1 MTRLWVKLPPTE
13 IRSLTEMRMRT
24 ALIAATTA
32 AIALSGCS
40 NVSRALGAERSTPD
54 EFRTVTIAP
63 LTVPPEYNLRPPR
76 PGEPRPD
83 EIYPDQQ
90 ARAALLG
97 SQGAFEGSD
106 AEALLVARANGGS
119 ADPFIRSIID
129 GEMASV
135 VRKNRSFAD
144 QVLFWRNGEYRPQG
158 DATPLDAEAEALA
171 QERILNVTGGGDVE
185 IERDR
190 RLLPK
195 LPGL

>member
-1 MTRLWVKLPPTE
+1 MRL
-13 IRSLTEMRMRT
+13 RT
-24 ALIAATTA
+24 ALLAAATA
-32 AIALSGCS
+32 SIALSGCS
-40 NVSRALGAERSTPD
+40 GVSQALGGNRVTPD

-76 PGEPRPD
+76 PGEARPD

-97 SQGAFEGSD
+97 ASSGFEGSD
-106 AEALLVARANGGS
+106 AEALLVARAGGGG

-129 GEMASV
+129 GETAGV
-135 VRKNRSFAD
+135 VRKSRGFAD
-144 QVLFWRNGEYRPQG
+144 QILFWRDGSYNPPP
-158 DATPLDAEAEALA
+158 DATPLDPEAEAER
-171 QERILNVTGGGDVE
+171 QERILGATGGGEVE

>member
-1 MTRLWVKLPPTE
+1 
-13 IRSLTEMRMRT
+13 MRMRS
-24 ALIAATTA
+24 ALLVAAA
-32 AIALSGCS
+32 ASLALTGCS
-40 NVSRALGAERSTPD
+40 GVSRALGAEKVTPD

-76 PGEPRPD
+76 PGEPRPE

-90 ARAALLG
+90 ARLALLG
-97 SQGAFEGSD
+97 SSAAFEGSD
-106 AEALLVARANGGS
+106 AEALLVARAGGGE

-129 GEMASV
+129 GETAGV
-135 VRKNRSFAD
+135 VRKSRSFAD
-144 QVLFWRNGEYRPQG
+144 QVLFWRDGAYRPVG
-158 DATPLDAEAEALA
+158 DATPLDASEEAER
-171 QERILNVTGGGDVE
+171 QERIIGVTGGGEVE

>member
-1 MTRLWVKLPPTE
+1 
-13 IRSLTEMRMRT
+13 MRMRT
-24 ALIAATTA
+24 ALLAAGA
-32 AIALSGCS
+32 AALTLTGCT
-40 NVSRALGAERSTPD
+40 NVGRALGADRSTPD

-76 PGEPRPD
+76 PGEARPD

-97 SQGAFEGSD
+97 ASSGFEGSD
-106 AEALLVARANGGS
+106 AEALLVARAGGGG

-129 GEMASV
+129 GETAGV
-135 VRKNRSFAD
+135 VRKSRGFAD
-144 QVLFWRNGEYRPQG
+144 QVMFWRDGSYQPQG
-158 DATPLDAEAEALA
+158 DATPIDAAAEAELL
-171 QERILNVTGGGDVE
+171 ERVNTATGGGEVE

-190 RLLPK
+190 NLLPK

>member
-1 MTRLWVKLPPTE
+1 
-13 IRSLTEMRMRT
+13 MRMRPT
-24 ALIAATTA
+24 VLAVSIAAV
-32 AIALSGCS
+32 ALSGCTGLS
-40 NVSRALGAERSTPD
+40 NAVGANKVTPD

-76 PGEPRPD
+76 PGEPRPE

-97 SQGAFEGSD
+97 AQANWEGSD
-106 AEALLVARANGGS
+106 AEALLVARAGGGS

-129 GEMASV
+129 GETASV
-135 VRKNRSFAD
+135 VRKSRGFAD
-144 QVLFWRNGEYRPQG
+144 QVLFWRNGEYVPPV
-158 DATPLDAEAEALA
+158 DATPLDSDAEALR
-171 QERILNVTGGGDVE
+171 QERIQNVTGGGDVE

>member
-1 MTRLWVKLPPTE
+1 MRL
-13 IRSLTEMRMRT
+13 RT
-24 ALIAATTA
+24 ALL
-32 AIALSGCS
+32 ALAGASLALAGCS
-40 NVSRALGAERSTPD
+40 SVPQALGNNRVTPD

-97 SQGAFEGSD
+97 EQANFAGSD
-106 AEALLVARANGGS
+106 GEALLVAQAGGGA

-129 GEMASV
+129 GETAGV
-135 VRKNRSFAD
+135 VRKSRGFAD
-144 QVLFWRNGEYRPQG
+144 MIMFWRDGEYRPPV
-158 DATPLDAEAEALA
+158 DATPLDAEAEAQA
-171 QERILNVTGGGDVE
+171 QERIHGVTGGGQVE

-190 RLLPK
+190 NLLPK

>member
-1 MTRLWVKLPPTE
+1 
-13 IRSLTEMRMRT
+13 MRKRT
-24 ALIAATTA
+24 ALIAAITA
-32 AIALSGCS
+32 AVALSGCS

-97 SQGAFEGSD
+97 SQGEFEGSD

-171 QERILNVTGGGDVE
+171 QERILNVTGGGEVE

>member
-1 MTRLWVKLPPTE
+1 MRL
-13 IRSLTEMRMRT
+13 RT
-24 ALIAATTA
+24 ALLVASTA
-32 AIALSGCS
+32 AFALTGCS
-40 NVSRALGAERSTPD
+40 GVRSALGANKVTPD

-63 LTVPPEYNLRPPR
+63 LTVPPEYNLRPPA

-97 SQGAFEGSD
+97 ATGEFEGSD
-106 AEALLVARANGGS
+106 AEALLVAQASQDG

-129 GEMASV
+129 GEEASI
-135 VRKNRSFAD
+135 VRKSRGFAD
-144 QVLFWRNGEYRPQG
+144 RIMFWRDGEYAPPPNV
-158 DATPLDAEAEALA
+158 DATPLDPDEEAER
-171 QERILNVTGGGDVE
+171 QERIQNVTGGGNVE

>member
-1 MTRLWVKLPPTE
+1 MTRLWVKLPATE
-13 IRSLTEMRMRT
+13 IGSLTEMRMRT

>member
-1 MTRLWVKLPPTE
+1 
-13 IRSLTEMRMRT
+13 MRT
-24 ALIAATTA
+24 RSALIAASVA
-32 AIALSGCS
+32 AVALTGCNS
-40 NVSRALGAERSTPD
+40 LSSAIGANKITPD

-76 PGEPRPD
+76 PGEPRPE

-90 ARAALLG
+90 ARTALLG
-97 SQGAFEGSD
+97 AQSNWSGSD
-106 AEALLVARANGGS
+106 AEALLVARAGGGS

-129 GEMASV
+129 GETAGV
-135 VRKNRSFAD
+135 VRKSRSFAD
-144 QVLFWRNGEYRPQG
+144 QVLFWRDGSYQPPV
-158 DATPLDAEAEALA
+158 DATPLDATLEAER
-171 QERILNVTGGGDVE
+171 QERARDVTGDGDVE

>member
-1 MTRLWVKLPPTE
+1 MNNAIIE
-13 IRSLTEMRMRT
+13 RSFVEMRLRT
-24 ALIAATTA
+24 ALLAASVA
-32 AIALSGCS
+32 AFALTGCS
-40 NVSRALGAERSTPD
+40 GVRSALGANKVTPD

-63 LTVPPEYNLRPPR
+63 LTVPPEYNLRPPA

-97 SQGAFEGSD
+97 ATGDFEGSD
-106 AEALLVARANGGS
+106 AEALLVAQAGGGS

-129 GEMASV
+129 GETAGV
-135 VRKNRSFAD
+135 VRKSRGFAD
-144 QVLFWRNGEYRPQG
+144 YILFWRDGEYTPPPNI
-158 DATPLDAEAEALA
+158 DATPLDAEEEAER
-171 QERILNVTGGGDVE
+171 QERIQNVTGGGNVE

>member
-1 MTRLWVKLPPTE
+1 MRL
-13 IRSLTEMRMRT
+13 RSAVFAALAASITLT
-24 ALIAATTA
+24 
-32 AIALSGCS
+32 GCS
-40 NVSRALGAERSTPD
+40 GVQQALGAQKVTPD

-76 PGEPRPD
+76 PGEPRPE

-90 ARAALLG
+90 ARAALFG
-97 SQGAFEGSD
+97 AQGEFGGSD
-106 AEALLVARANGGS
+106 AEALLVARAGGGS

-129 GEMASV
+129 GETAGV
-135 VRKNRSFAD
+135 VRKSRGFAD
-144 QVLFWRNGEYRPQG
+144 QIMFWRDGEYQPPV
-158 DATPLDAEAEALA
+158 DATPLDPELEAER
-171 QERILNVTGGGDVE
+171 QERIRSVAGDGDVE

>member
-1 MTRLWVKLPPTE
+1 MRL
-13 IRSLTEMRMRT
+13 RT
-24 ALIAATTA
+24 ALFAATTA

-97 SQGAFEGSD
+97 AQGDFEGSD
-106 AEALLVARANGGS
+106 AEALLVARAGGGS

-135 VRKNRSFAD
+135 VRKNRGFAD
-144 QVLFWRNGEYRPQG
+144 MVLFWRDGEYRPQG
-158 DATPLDAEAEALA
+158 DATPLDASAEAAA
-171 QERILNVTGGGDVE
+171 QENIHNVTGGGDVE

>member
-1 MTRLWVKLPPTE
+1 MRL
-13 IRSLTEMRMRT
+13 RT
-24 ALIAATTA
+24 ALIAFTGA
-32 AIALSGCS
+32 AITLSGCS
-40 NVSRALGAERSTPD
+40 SAPQILASGRTTPD

-63 LTVPPEYNLRPPR
+63 LTVPPEYNLRPPA
-76 PGEPRPD
+76 PGQPRPD

-97 SQGAFEGSD
+97 ESGAFDGSD
-106 AEALLVARANGGS
+106 GEALLVAQAGGGA

-129 GEMASV
+129 GETAGV
-135 VRKNRSFAD
+135 VRKSRSFAD
-144 QVLFWRNGEYRPQG
+144 QILFWRDGEYQPPV
-158 DATPLDAEAEALA
+158 DATPLDAEAEAER
-171 QERILNVTGGGDVE
+171 QERIQNVTGGGDVE

>member
-1 MTRLWVKLPPTE
+1 
-13 IRSLTEMRMRT
+13 MRT
-24 ALIAATTA
+24 RSALIAASVA
-32 AIALSGCS
+32 AVALSGCS
-40 NVSRALGAERSTPD
+40 SVSNAIGANKITPD

-76 PGEPRPD
+76 PGEPRPE

-90 ARAALLG
+90 ARTALLG
-97 SQGAFEGSD
+97 AQSNWSGSD
-106 AEALLVARANGGS
+106 AEALLVARAGGGS

-129 GEMASV
+129 GETAGV
-135 VRKNRSFAD
+135 VRKSRSFAD
-144 QVLFWRNGEYRPQG
+144 QVLFWRDGSYQPPV
-158 DATPLDAEAEALA
+158 DATPLDATLEAER
-171 QERILNVTGGGDVE
+171 QESARDVTGDGEVE

>member
-1 MTRLWVKLPPTE
+1 
-13 IRSLTEMRMRT
+13 
-24 ALIAATTA
+24 
-32 AIALSGCS
+32 
-40 NVSRALGAERSTPD
+40 
-54 EFRTVTIAP
+54 
-63 LTVPPEYNLRPPR
+63 
-76 PGEPRPD
+76 
-83 EIYPDQQ
+83 
-90 ARAALLG
+90 
-97 SQGAFEGSD
+97 
-106 AEALLVARANGGS
+106 
-119 ADPFIRSIID
+119 
-129 GEMASV
+129 MASV

>member
-1 MTRLWVKLPPTE
+1 MRL
-13 IRSLTEMRMRT
+13 RT
-24 ALIAATTA
+24 ALLVASTA
-32 AIALSGCS
+32 AFALTGCS
-40 NVSRALGAERSTPD
+40 GVRSALGANKVTPD

-63 LTVPPEYNLRPPR
+63 LTVPPEYNLRPPA
-76 PGEPRPD
+76 PGQPRPD

-97 SQGAFEGSD
+97 SAGAFEGSD
-106 AEALLVARANGGS
+106 AEALLVARAGGGS

-129 GEMASV
+129 GEEASI
-135 VRKNRSFAD
+135 VRKSRSFAD
-144 QVLFWRNGEYRPQG
+144 RILFWRDGEYAPPADV
-158 DATPLDAEAEALA
+158 DATPLDPELEAER
-171 QERILNVTGGGDVE
+171 QERIQNVTGGGNVE

>member
-1 MTRLWVKLPPTE
+1 
-13 IRSLTEMRMRT
+13 MRMRS
-24 ALIAATTA
+24 ALFAVAAA
-32 AIALSGCS
+32 SIALSGCS
-40 NVSRALGAERSTPD
+40 SIGEALGAEKVTPD

-63 LTVPPEYNLRPPR
+63 LSVPPEYNLRPPR
-76 PGEPRPD
+76 PGEPRPE

-97 SQGAFEGSD
+97 AQGQFRGSD
-106 AEALLVARANGGS
+106 AEALLVARAGGGS

-129 GEMASV
+129 GESAGIA
-135 VRKNRSFAD
+135 RKTRSFAD
-144 QVLFWRNGEYRPQG
+144 QVLFWRDGEYQPPV
-158 DATPLDAEAEALA
+158 DATPLDPEREAENL
-171 QERILNVTGGGDVE
+171 ERVNNVTGGGEVE